1 MPACQAGS
9 ETLKFISICS
19 LSQVAA
25 VLEKEKR
32 ALGLDWRCREDDE
45 NRQRVHHETPF
56 ECAST
61 KSNSVFCNSGL
72 VRVIR
77 QRWSGYSG
85 KPVKRSQR
93 PHQWFEQ
100 SGCL

>member
-32 ALGLDWRCREDDE
+32 ALGLD
-45 NRQRVHHETPF
+45 
-56 ECAST
+56 
-61 KSNSVFCNSGL
+61 
-72 VRVIR
+72 
-77 QRWSGYSG
+77 
-85 KPVKRSQR
+85 
-93 PHQWFEQ
+93 
-100 SGCL
+100 